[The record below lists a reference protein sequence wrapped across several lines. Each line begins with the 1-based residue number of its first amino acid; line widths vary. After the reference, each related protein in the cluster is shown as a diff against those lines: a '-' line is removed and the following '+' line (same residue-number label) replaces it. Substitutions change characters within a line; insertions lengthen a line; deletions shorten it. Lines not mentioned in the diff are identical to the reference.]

1 MNIEIL
7 RSERMEKRTRRTG
20 IVDCAGRVII
30 PKRFRE
36 ECGFEDG
43 TKVEFSL
50 EDGKLIIKK
59 ASLNC
64 AFCGELTLLTEFE
77 DKAICASCLKKIKNL

>member
-1 MNIEIL
+1 
-7 RSERMEKRTRRTG
+7 MEKRTRRTG

-43 TKVEFSL
+43 TKVEFSML
-50 EDGKLIIKK
+50 DGNLVIRK
-59 ASLNC
+59 ASLTC
-64 AFCGELTLLTEFE
+64 AICGSLEELIEIE
-77 DKAICASCLKKIKNL
+77 DKAVCKECLKKIKNI